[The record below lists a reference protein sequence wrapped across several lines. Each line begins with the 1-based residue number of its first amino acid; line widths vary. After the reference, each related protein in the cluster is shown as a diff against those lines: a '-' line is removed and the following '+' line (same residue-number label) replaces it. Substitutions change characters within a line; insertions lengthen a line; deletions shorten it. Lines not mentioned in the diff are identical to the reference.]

1 MSKDDAKFPAS
12 MSKKNEAKVDN
23 ASLKT
28 TGNDDDNASDTNE
41 NEDHTTSTE
50 CRPSVDDNRG
60 HHVNAA
66 TTLSGTATQQQAE
79 DSSPSHP
86 HMSSLLSQAWQQER
100 HTQQTEAPPHNGQL
114 TMNNSHNRQGFS
126 FLPQPPSTQAPMPQ
140 SLLRQA
146 MHQTIAEAQPA
157 TVSGTRPL
165 GVNEPSSLHQSFV
178 GHTQRSLGLNESST
192 LPPSLF
198 GHDSAM
204 NNSHNNRPDYS
215 FVPQLSSTQAPLMP
229 IPPSLLEQIQQ
240 ALTTN
245 QNLSGNPF
253 APQAPPMMAG
263 DAATQAMARAHLLQQ
278 IPLSQNPAYSP
289 FASHDQQQQ
298 QLSVSQNLSHFPIAS
313 HSDLYQSQMFQIQ
326 EYIRIREQISAL
338 LLMQQQ
344 GTTAAVPASTN
355 PDFNTYNPMMQQGHS
370 AMAMMYSQN
379 PMQQQQ
385 GGGHH
390 PAMAAAAA
398 AAPAAFN
405 PAQHHHTSS
414 LNGINMMFDAPSLAA
429 ASQSTTLLAPQRPTN
444 TPSHDAKEKRW
455 LIRYE
460 ELREFHKVSY
470 NIDIVLHFKKF
481 RDHSLAY
488 L

>member
-12 MSKKNEAKVDN
+12 MKKNEANKVDN
-23 ASLKT
+23 ASLKA

-79 DSSPSHP
+79 DSSPSQS

-192 LPPSLF
+192 LHPSLF
-198 GHDSAM
+198 GHNSAM
-204 NNSHNNRPDYS
+204 NNSHNNRPDYP
-215 FVPQLSSTQAPLMP
+215 FVPQLSSTQAPPMP
-229 IPPSLLEQIQQ
+229 LPPSLLEQIQQ

-253 APQAPPMMAG
+253 APQAPTMMAG
-263 DAATQAMARAHLLQQ
+263 TPPHKPWHERTYSSRYLCHRILH
-278 IPLSQNPAYSP
+278 IPLSPLMTNSSSSYLYHRIFHISLSP
-289 FASHDQQQQ
+289 LIVTCINHKCSK
-298 QLSVSQNLSHFPIAS
+298 SK
-313 HSDLYQSQMFQIQ
+313 
-326 EYIRIREQISAL
+326 
-338 LLMQQQ
+338 
-344 GTTAAVPASTN
+344 STFGLEN
-355 PDFNTYNPMMQQGHS
+355 KY
-370 AMAMMYSQN
+370 
-379 PMQQQQ
+379 
-385 GGGHH
+385 
-390 PAMAAAAA
+390 
-398 AAPAAFN
+398 
-405 PAQHHHTSS
+405 
-414 LNGINMMFDAPSLAA
+414 
-429 ASQSTTLLAPQRPTN
+429 
-444 TPSHDAKEKRW
+444 
-455 LIRYE
+455 
-460 ELREFHKVSY
+460 LRCF
-470 NIDIVLHFKKF
+470 
-481 RDHSLAY
+481 
-488 L
+488 